1 MRNTATLLRIAGL
14 YLDIYCGPRDLTRPL
29 TPEQV
34 KDAGRTFTDLLAA
47 HEADLLIAMEKE
59 QRSALPEPDYR
70 ELVDQFIDL
79 FEREEG
85 ITASLT
91 EDQLYEAGDLFLSLA
106 ANRT

>member
-1 MRNTATLLRIAGL
+1 MKDTTTLLHIAGL
-14 YLDIYCGPRDLTRPL
+14 YLDLYSKPRDITRPL

-34 KDAGRTFTDLLAA
+34 KDAGVYFLDLLAA
-47 HEADLLIAMEKE
+47 HEADLLIAMEKA

-85 ITASLT
+85 ITECLT
-91 EDQLYEAGDLFLSLA
+91 EDQLYKAGDLFLGYA
-106 ANRT
+106 AERM